1 MRGSEE
7 MKINSENIKLL
18 YETRKIKEKLNV
30 SADIVKA
37 IDIELQNLNLIEED
51 DLDTISERIMTIR
64 DGVRDLVDFM
74 RE

>member
-1 MRGSEE
+1 